1 MKAQITEL
9 GCQFDARASFYGKA
23 QIVREEEI
31 GLETLC
37 SYGVPV
43 VQREIGGSNETVR
56 LSYKWDYSDTTLRHV
71 KEYLRQIGHPFGT
84 MTKAEITKQIKAN
97 ESLIGEF

>member
-9 GCQFDARASFYGKA
+9 SCQFDSRVSFYGKA
-23 QIVREEEI
+23 QVVREDDI
-31 GLETLC
+31 NLETLC

-43 VQREIGGSNETVR
+43 VQRELGQTENIK
-56 LSYKWDYSDTTLRHV
+56 LSSHWDESQTTLRHV

-84 MTKAEITKQIKAN
+84 MSKAEITKKIKEN
-97 ESLIGEF
+97 KDLIGEF